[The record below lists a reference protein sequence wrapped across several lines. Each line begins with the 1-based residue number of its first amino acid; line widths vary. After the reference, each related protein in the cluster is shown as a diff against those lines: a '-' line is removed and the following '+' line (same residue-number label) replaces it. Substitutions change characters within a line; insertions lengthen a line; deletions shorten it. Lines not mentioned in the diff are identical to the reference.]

1 MRFIDVSKLVILA
14 YILVVFALDPS
25 NLKVINTPVI
35 ISLWIA
41 TSVTTFLFIDIV
53 LGFVIALGLVITYV
67 KANTS
72 TKRKRNNVI
81 IEKQNEPKYETKS
94 DDSIKETFPRDMPLQ
109 DHAHQAIEK
118 YVVEDYLRKASSD
131 GLLSENLDKFPNV
144 LGEQFNI
151 QGIEKN
157 IVGYNYKY

>member
-25 NLKVINTPVI
+25 NLQVINTPVI

-41 TSVTTFLFIDIV
+41 TSITTFLFIDMI

-72 TKRKRNNVI
+72 KFNIIKSKTK
-81 IEKQNEPKYETKS
+81 NEPKYETKH
-94 DDSIKETFPRDMPLQ
+94 DDSTKETFPHDLPSQ

-131 GLLSENLDKFPNV
+131 GLLSENLDKFPNA